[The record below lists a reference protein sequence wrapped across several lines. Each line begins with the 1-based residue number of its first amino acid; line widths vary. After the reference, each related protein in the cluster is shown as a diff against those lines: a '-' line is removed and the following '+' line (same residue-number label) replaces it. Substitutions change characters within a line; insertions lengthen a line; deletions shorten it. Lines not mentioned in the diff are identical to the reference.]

1 MAKIAKVRNF
11 SLITFYSN
19 LSYYRKERRKLKGTR
34 GKEEESEGNGG
45 REGKKRKAREM
56 KEKGESEGKRWN
68 NVYVGKMRNW
78 VNCRKVREKS
88 VEIWKWNV
96 CGRVPSKKEKVGKS
110 GIMTEPVLTGAQLWT
125 LDGKGKACSVNAG

>member
-56 KEKGESEGKRWN
+56 KEKAESEGKRRN

-78 VNCRKVREKS
+78 VNCRKAREKS
-88 VEIWKWNV
+88 VEIWNV

-110 GIMTEPVLTGAQLWT
+110 GIMTEPVLTGVDPLSW
-125 LDGKGKACSVNAG
+125 D